1 LKLRIETALSLLRSG
16 DSMPVSGTDST
27 MTVTLKEYFDE
38 KFKLLDRANEV
49 AFRAM
54 ERRLE
59 GMNEFRDTLRDQATR
74 FVTRDE
80 FTIIKDRLD
89 SDIRVLRDFKS
100 ELTGKASQ
108 ASVNA
113 ATIVGFLGL
122 LVGAVGLLVRLLG
135 K

>member
-1 LKLRIETALSLLRSG
+1 
-16 DSMPVSGTDST
+16 MPVSGTDST

-74 FVTRDE
+74 FITRDE

-122 LVGAVGLLVRLLG
+122 LVGAVGLLMRLLG